1 VETLDLEKAV
11 NLLTRDLERA
21 INSSDKNVH
30 VIFSTCYE
38 DQVNVRLHGDDLGK
52 FGNMV
57 LTIIKGLFREVPT
70 LGLVFIKALEKGYVD
85 YLKSLGGGKRA
96 GTR

>member
-1 VETLDLEKAV
+1 METLDLEKAV
-11 NLLTRDLERA
+11 DLLTRDLERA
-21 INSSDKNVH
+21 INSSDKNIH

-38 DQVNVRLHGDDLGK
+38 DQVNVRIHGDDLAK
-52 FGNMV
+52 FGDMV
-57 LTIIKGLFREVPT
+57 LTIIESLFRKTPV

-85 YLKSLGGGKRA
+85 YLKSLGGGKNT

>member
-1 VETLDLEKAV
+1 METLDLEKAV

-52 FGNMV
+52 FGDMV
-57 LTIIKGLFREVPT
+57 LTIIKGLFRKVPT
-70 LGLVFIKALEKGYVD
+70 LGLIFIRALEDAYVD
-85 YLKSLGGGKRA
+85 YLKSLEGGRSA